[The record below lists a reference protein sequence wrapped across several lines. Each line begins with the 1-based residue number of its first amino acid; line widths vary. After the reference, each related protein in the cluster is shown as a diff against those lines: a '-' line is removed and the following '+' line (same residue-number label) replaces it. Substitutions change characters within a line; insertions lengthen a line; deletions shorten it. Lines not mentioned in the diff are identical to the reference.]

1 MKPEMSATSSSKIRA
16 TTCNNKK
23 ISWSTIHSDKNTFFR
38 PAFDPLSSSLRTMA
52 MHEGYGGG
60 VNGAG
65 AGARGGVVITGDR
78 GGIAGSEVDSCGACC
93 FEAEEP
99 VRTEDKWVYVGDG
112 HGSYAQATH
121 MQMVGHGRGDFERET
136 HAQVTGYRCRA
147 CCVVLGCLLFL
158 LALLLPIGFANGWWS
173 RYFASY
179 FDAPDQCMTTYS
191 PNFMARTDAN
201 ALFIRQMCCARGY
214 AHYCVAAVTQT
225 PRTIVVHDRYY
236 TQVKDVP
243 VPHTVPVPIPA
254 PPPKVITHKVMV
266 HTHAYD
272 CDSGLTDY
280 MHTWTPKKQRY
291 CCYLRH
297 IACHTKV
304 TYRPHYH
311 TITKVKHITVP
322 VHVPIPAPP
331 PKVVNKVVNVPIHDP
346 PKVIKVPVPGKP
358 HVVPKYLH
366 KKVPV
371 PVPQP
376 TPPKYHTVR
385 VPVKITDP
393 GKTIKVPVPM
403 PPKTIV
409 KNRVVYKT
417 RHVKVQHI
425 YDCKAGYSN
434 WNSGWSSAKK
444 SWCCS
449 HENKGCPGDHSG
461 HLTKT
466 VVTHV
471 TSHMGPEYYS
481 HHYTTGH
488 ATGHYH
494 ISHVSPATVVHHVH
508 HYHAG
513 GYHGGSGTTGDHS
526 GTAGYHSH
534 SGTTVVHH
542 HYYHEAWQNSCRS
555 ESNFCF
561 FSPTGPERRVL
572 KVAQSSLY
580 KQFPGKP
587 AAEVSYKN
595 KLTDRSVP
603 VLSNTR
609 VPQSNARA
617 PDFNLQYKLTC

>member
-1 MKPEMSATSSSKIRA
+1 
-16 TTCNNKK
+16 
-23 ISWSTIHSDKNTFFR
+23 
-38 PAFDPLSSSLRTMA
+38 MA

-358 HVVPKYLH
+358 HVVPKYVH

-385 VPVKITDP
+385 VPVKIRDP
-393 GKTIKVPVPM
+393 GKTIKVPVQM
-403 PPKTIV
+403 PPRTIV
-409 KNRVVYKT
+409 KNRVIYKT

-425 YDCKAGYSN
+425 YDCNAGYSN
-434 WNSGWSSAKK
+434 WHSGWSSAKK

-449 HENKGCPGDHSG
+449 HESKGCPGDHSG

-481 HHYTTGH
+481 HHYSTGH
-488 ATGHYH
+488 TTGHYH
-494 ISHVSPATVVHHVH
+494 YHSYHSSPATVVHHVH
-508 HYHAG
+508 HYHYGSVGNA
-513 GYHGGSGTTGDHS
+513 GYHSGTTGYHSGATGYHS
-526 GTAGYHSH
+526 GTTGYHG
-534 SGTTVVHH
+534 GTTVVHH
-542 HYYHEAWQNSCRS
+542 HHYYHARRLQEANATEVVDGGKRS
-555 ESNFCF
+555 M
-561 FSPTGPERRVL
+561 RD
-572 KVAQSSLY
+572 A
-580 KQFPGKP
+580 
-587 AAEVSYKN
+587 
-595 KLTDRSVP
+595 
-603 VLSNTR
+603 
-609 VPQSNARA
+609 
-617 PDFNLQYKLTC
+617 

>member
-1 MKPEMSATSSSKIRA
+1 M
-16 TTCNNKK
+16 
-23 ISWSTIHSDKNTFFR
+23 D
-38 PAFDPLSSSLRTMA
+38 
-52 MHEGYGGG
+52 MHGAYAYGSGSY
-60 VNGAG
+60 
-65 AGARGGVVITGDR
+65 GARGGVVIAGDR
-78 GGIAGSEVDSCGACC
+78 GGVAGAEVDPCGECF
-93 FEAEEP
+93 FEADPATLQTEE
-99 VRTEDKWVYVGDG
+99 KWVYVGDG
-112 HGSYAQATH
+112 RGSYAQATQ
-121 MQMVGHGRGDFERET
+121 MQMVGHGQGSFEKQT

-147 CCVVLGCLLFL
+147 CCVALGCFLFI
-158 LALLLPIGFANGWWS
+158 LALLLPIGFANNWWMTS
-173 RYFASY
+173 
-179 FDAPDQCMTTYS
+179 FDAPNQCMTTYS
-191 PNFMARTDAN
+191 PAFMARTDAG
-201 ALFIRQMCCARGY
+201 AVSIRQTCCAQGY
-214 AHYCVAAVTQT
+214 AHFCVAAVAPRPQT
-225 PRTIVVHDRYY
+225 LVVHDQYY

-254 PPPKVITHKVMV
+254 PPRKVITHKLMV
-266 HTHAYD
+266 HTHTYD

-280 MHTWTPKKQRY
+280 KHTWTPKKQRY

-331 PKVVNKVVNVPIHDP
+331 AAVVNKVVNVPIHDP

-385 VPVKITDP
+385 VPVKIRDP

-403 PPKTIV
+403 PSKTIV
-409 KNRVVYKT
+409 KNRVIYKT

-425 YDCKAGYSN
+425 YDCNAGYSN

-494 ISHVSPATVVHHVH
+494 ISHLSPATIVHHVH
-508 HYHAG
+508 HYHSGSVGDAG
-513 GYHGGSGTTGDHS
+513 GYHSGTADYHS
-526 GTAGYHSH
+526 GTL
-534 SGTTVVHH
+534 VVHH
-542 HYYHEAWQNSCRS
+542 HHYHARRLQEEKSM
-555 ESNFCF
+555 
-561 FSPTGPERRVL
+561 TGDGADSARERMI
-572 KVAQSSLY
+572 
-580 KQFPGKP
+580 
-587 AAEVSYKN
+587 
-595 KLTDRSVP
+595 
-603 VLSNTR
+603 
-609 VPQSNARA
+609 
-617 PDFNLQYKLTC
+617 